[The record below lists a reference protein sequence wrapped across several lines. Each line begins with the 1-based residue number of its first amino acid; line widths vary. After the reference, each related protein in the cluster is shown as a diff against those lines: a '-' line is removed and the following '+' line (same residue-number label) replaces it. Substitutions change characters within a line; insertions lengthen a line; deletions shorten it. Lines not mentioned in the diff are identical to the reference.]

1 MEWLNK
7 NQTTQKWKKDLLLWL
22 LLATAGGILAMLI
35 WQARPAAAAV
45 DVRVGGKVQASYPLA
60 EDRVVTVT
68 GVGGGTNELHIEHGS
83 AWLKEA
89 SCPDKLCVKQ
99 GKIHRDGESIIC
111 LPNQVVIELRDG
123 TRKGGDLDGIAG

>member
-1 MEWLNK
+1 MKRN
-7 NQTTQKWKKDLLLWL
+7 NNMQKWKSDLALCL
-22 LLATAGGILAMLI
+22 LLAAAGGVLAMLI
-35 WQARPAAAAV
+35 WQARPAAATV
-45 DVRVGGKVQASYPLA
+45 DVRVGGKVQVSYPLA

-68 GVGGGTNELHIEHGS
+68 GVGGSTNELHIEHGT

>member
-7 NQTTQKWKKDLLLWL
+7 NQTIQKWKKDLLLWL

-60 EDRVVTVT
+60 EDRVVTVI